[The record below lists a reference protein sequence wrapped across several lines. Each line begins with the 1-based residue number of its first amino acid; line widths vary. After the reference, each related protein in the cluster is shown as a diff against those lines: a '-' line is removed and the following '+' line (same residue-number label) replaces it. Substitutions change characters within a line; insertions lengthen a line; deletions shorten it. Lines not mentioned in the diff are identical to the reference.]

1 MVSLEVCNLESKN
14 IDANSFA
21 NQFIHFIQIL
31 QLLTKI
37 QLNQVIDLS
46 EFLIFKCSY
55 ELLFFLVKRKKDPYL
70 TNLLL
75 VY

>member
-37 QLNQVIDLS
+37 QLNQDLS